1 MTKVLGREL
10 ALWAVG
16 AERRSVVGGAAS
28 VRYAPMTMVNTA
40 RQVEVAYA
48 VPDQDE
54 RWELE
59 EEDTV
64 PESPL
69 HDAIIRL
76 LVEILLAWN
85 ARAGSTGQVGRNI
98 ALRWN
103 ARAPKQGVDP
113 DVYLVDPAPPEG
125 QQATSL
131 CTWKPGHHPPRIAI
145 EVVSEGTAENY
156 YVDGPDRYAASG
168 TRELWVFD
176 PLLVGPAAHGGPM
189 TLQVW
194 RRDASGSF
202 RRIYAGE
209 GPARSEELGA
219 WVVVTDDGQRLR
231 IADDAEGVSR
241 WPTEAEAE
249 RAAKEAAE
257 AEVERLRA
265 ELAQL
270 RADMT
275 KR

>member
-1 MTKVLGREL
+1 
-10 ALWAVG
+10 
-16 AERRSVVGGAAS
+16 
-28 VRYAPMTMVNTA
+28 MVNTA
-40 RQVEVAYA
+40 RQVEVTYA
-48 VPDQDE
+48 VPDEDE

-59 EEDTV
+59 EEDNV

-125 QQATSL
+125 QRATSL

-145 EVVSEGTAENY
+145 EVVSEGTAEKD

-176 PLLVGPAAHGGPM
+176 PGLFGPAAHGGPM

-194 RRDASGSF
+194 RRDTSGGF
-202 RRIYAGE
+202 RRVYAGA
-209 GPARSEELGA
+209 GPVRSEEIGA

-231 IADDAEGVSR
+231 IADDAEGVSP

-249 RAAKEAAE
+249 RAAKESERAARTVAE
-257 AEVERLRA
+257 AEVSRLRA
-265 ELAQL
+265 ELAEL
-270 RADMT
+270 RAEMT
-275 KR
+275 KRGA